1 MLFRSTK
8 MQVTG
13 ENYQAEYDEQAN
25 TIFLRGNFRLNGLDE
40 YRPVMDAL
48 LEALAGSNPLTV
60 DVMRLD
66 FLNSSGIAILSKFVI
81 EARKND
87 ATRLIFNANEDITWQ
102 SKSLKNLQRL
112 MPSLVLNFQSAP
124 VTSTIR

>member
-1 MLFRSTK
+1 

-81 EARKND
+81 EARKNA

>member
-1 MLFRSTK
+1 

-13 ENYQAEYDEQAN
+13 ENYQAEYDEQVS
-25 TIFLRGNFRLNGLDE
+25 TIFLRGNFRLNGLEE
-40 YRPVMDAL
+40 YRPIMDAL

-60 DVMRLD
+60 DVMKLD

-81 EARKND
+81 EARKD
-87 ATRLIFNANEDITWQ
+87 DTTRLIFDANEDITWQ

-112 MPSLVLNFQSAP
+112 MPSLVLNFQPSAA
-124 VTSTIR
+124 TSAVR

>member
-1 MLFRSTK
+1 

-13 ENYQAEYDEQAN
+13 ENYQAEYDEEAH

-87 ATRLIFNANEDITWQ
+87 ATLLIFNANEDITWQ

-112 MPSLVLNFQSAP
+112 MPSLALNFHSAP
-124 VTSTIR
+124 VTSAIR